1 MAKRRFMSR
10 GAGWSNGIV
19 ELDREGREFDTES
32 EADLI
37 AGILRDAVGG
47 LVIEVPT
54 AEANKQ
60 ALQAVVLDDLAG
72 LIDEEVEKR
81 LAALQVERL
90 SSGNLEEEM
99 AAAAENEAAREAS
112 LRDHAQEEAKI
123 RAEKAG
129 ARLDWMEER
138 KEKNAQKK
146 RGRPAKSNGKVAENG

>member
-1 MAKRRFMSR
+1 MDYCLAS
-10 GAGWSNGIV
+10 
-19 ELDREGREFDTES
+19 
-32 EADLI
+32 
-37 AGILRDAVGG
+37 
-47 LVIEVPT
+47 
-54 AEANKQ
+54 NKQ

-99 AAAAENEAAREAS
+99 AAAAENEAAREA
-112 LRDHAQEEAKI
+112 LLAGHAQEEAKI